1 MDKYTLVSAVLEA
14 PKLKE
19 FVEKAVSE
27 SEYAAKSR
35 KITVFTMFQYFLL
48 TAVMQISSFR
58 DLSLLGHRHGLPK
71 ADYSTLSK
79 KASQI
84 PYTVALRVCREVMDS
99 SCRAKRR
106 KLGKQ
111 SELLIKAVDS
121 TRITAC
127 AGKWTWAPYLRE
139 SSGLKFHVAYLPKLG
154 LPAQIEVSEIHEG
167 DTARMTNFQD
177 KTAILVCDRGY
188 MNVEKFCALDKAGQK
203 FVIRL
208 RNTVQ
213 FQNACSTEIS
223 CPDGYTD
230 IFCTLSKHRE
240 ISKEAREKEYR
251 VIKFAGANG
260 EDVTLCT
267 NLRGISAEVIAEMY
281 RERWNI
287 ECFFRTLKQNFT
299 IKRLFGTTAN
309 AAYTQ
314 GLIAFIAYVL
324 LYNAYERV
332 KSAYCKKTTKTVPK
346 HYQAFSRFLCIFHL
360 DALDDFPIRLSSFR
374 NSLLP

>member
-1 MDKYTLVSAVLEA
+1 MDKYTLVSTVLEA

-19 FVEKAVSE
+19 FVEKAVTE
-27 SEYAAKSR
+27 CEYTEKGR
-35 KITVFTMFQYFLL
+35 KITTHTVFQYFLL
-48 TAVMQISSFR
+48 AAIMQIRSYR
-58 DLSLLGHRHGLPK
+58 ELSALGQRFGLPK

-79 KASQI
+79 NASQI
-84 PYTVALRVCREVMDS
+84 PYTVALTVCQNVLDS

-111 SELLIKAVDS
+111 GEMLIKAVDS

-139 SSGLKFHVAYLPKLG
+139 SSGLKFHVAYLPELG
-154 LPAQIEVSEIHEG
+154 LPAQIEVSEIREG
-167 DTARMTNFQD
+167 DTARMTNFRD
-177 KTAILVCDRGY
+177 TTAILVCDRGY
-188 MNVEKFCALDKAGQK
+188 MNVEKFFALDEAEQK

-213 FQNACSTEIS
+213 FQNEHPTGID
-223 CPDGYTD
+223 CPEAYTD
-230 IFCTLSKHRE
+230 QYCTLSKHRE
-240 ISKEAREKEYR
+240 VSKEAREREYR
-251 VIKFAGANG
+251 VIKFSSPNA
-260 EDVTLCT
+260 EEVILCT
-267 NLRGISAEVIAEMY
+267 NLPDTPADVIAEMY

-324 LYNAYERV
+324 LYNVYECV
-332 KSAYCKKTTKTVPK
+332 KSAYSHISATIIPSY
-346 HYQAFSRFLCIFHL
+346 YQVFSRFLRTLHL
-360 DALDDFPIRLSSFR
+360 DCLDDFPINLSSVCICLF
-374 NSLLP
+374 P